1 LNRRF
6 FAYLVASALA
16 DSGFWVASVAQ
27 GWLVLKLTDSPV
39 WLGLVSAATQLPFL
53 LFSLAGGDLADRF
66 DRWRIVAVN
75 NAVTAVLACLT
86 AVLVA
91 TGNISVGLL
100 AGLGFLLGACNAIEH
115 PVDRAWVYDLVGRET
130 IGRAIGLSALEWA
143 TARTVGP
150 AIGGVAIAT
159 IGLAAGYG
167 AYALCVLPIGILA
180 VVVQTRNANVA
191 DDRRTAG
198 ERASGSRAIIAFSA
212 FTAVFTIGVTPYIAL
227 WPDIAKNTFGQ
238 GAAGY
243 GAMAAAGGVG
253 AIGAASLLALR
264 GEIAHKGRIVIVAAF
279 VGALFLVA
287 FAHVHGLVIAVVLLA
302 AMGAVDTLLYALTN
316 TYVQEIAG
324 DAERGRA
331 NAIFTLAFL
340 GGIPLGNALLGLLA
354 GRFGSIP
361 VLGWSATV
369 VATIAVAFWFAAP
382 LTRDA
387 A

>member
-1 LNRRF
+1 MNRRF
-6 FAYLVASALA
+6 FAYLIASALA
-16 DSGFWVASVAQ
+16 DSGYWVASIAQ
-27 GWLVLKLTDSPV
+27 GWLVVKLTNSPV
-39 WLGLVSAATQLPFL
+39 WLGLVSAASQLPFL
-53 LFSLAGGDLADRF
+53 LFSLAGGDMADRF
-66 DRWRIVAVN
+66 ERWRIVVVN
-75 NAVTAVLACLT
+75 NAVTAVLAALT

-91 TGNISVGLL
+91 TGAISVGWL

-167 AYALCVLPIGILA
+167 VYALCTLPIGVLA
-180 VVVQTRNANVA
+180 LIVRTRNSAVS
-191 DDRRTAG
+191 DDAQTAG
-198 ERASGSRAIIAFSA
+198 ERASGMRAIVAFSA
-212 FTAVFTIGVTPYIAL
+212 FTAAFTIGVTPYIAL
-227 WPDIAKNTFGQ
+227 LPEIAKNTFGQ
-238 GAAGY
+238 GPAGY
-243 GAMAAAGGVG
+243 GGMAAAGGIG
-253 AIGAASLLALR
+253 AIVAASSLAWL
-264 GEIAHKGRIVIVAAF
+264 GEIAHKGRIVIVSAF
-279 VGALFLVA
+279 VGAALLVV
-287 FAHVHGLVIAVVLLA
+287 FAHVHAVLLALVLLA
-302 AMGAVDTLLYALTN
+302 AMGAVDTILYALTN

-354 GRFGSIP
+354 GRFGTIP
-361 VLGWSATV
+361 VLGWSATA
-369 VATIAVAFWFAAP
+369 VAAIAVAFWFAAP
-382 LTRDA
+382 LTREA

>member
-1 LNRRF
+1 VNRRF
-6 FAYLVASALA
+6 YAYLIASGLA
-16 DSGFWVASVAQ
+16 DSGFWVATVAQ
-27 GWLVLKLTDSPV
+27 GWLVVKLTDSPL
-39 WLGLVSAATQLPFL
+39 WLGLVSAATQMPFV

-66 DRWRIVAVN
+66 ERWRIVALN
-75 NAVTAVLACLT
+75 NAVTAAIAGLT

-91 TGNISVGLL
+91 TGTISVGLV
-100 AGLGFLLGACNAIEH
+100 AGLGFLLGSCNAIEH
-115 PVDRAWVYDLVGRET
+115 PVDRAWVYDLVGRES

-143 TARTVGP
+143 SARTVGP

-167 AYALCVLPIGILA
+167 AYALCVLPLGALA
-180 VVVQTRNANVA
+180 LVVRTRNANVR
-191 DDRRTAG
+191 DDARSAG
-198 ERASGSRAIIAFSA
+198 ERATGLRAIIVLSA

-227 WPDIAKNTFGQ
+227 LPEIAKNTFGQ
-238 GAAGY
+238 NAAGY
-243 GAMAAAGGVG
+243 GGMAAAGGLG
-253 AIGAASLLALR
+253 AIVAATLLAWR
-264 GEIAHKGRIVIVAAF
+264 GEVAHKGRIVIVAAF
-279 VGALFLVA
+279 VGALLLVG
-287 FAHVHGLVIAVVLLA
+287 FTHVHGFVPAMVLLA
-302 AMGAVDTLLYALTN
+302 TMGAVDTMLYALTN

-340 GGIPLGNALLGLLA
+340 GGSPVGNALLGILA

-369 VATIAVAFWFAAP
+369 VATLAAAFWFAAP
-382 LTRDA
+382 RTRDA

>member
-6 FAYLVASALA
+6 FAYLIASALA

-27 GWLVLKLTDSPV
+27 GWLVVKLTNSPV

-53 LFSLAGGDLADRF
+53 LFSIAGGDLADRF
-66 DRWRIVAVN
+66 ERWRIVALN
-75 NAVTAVLACLT
+75 NAVTAALACLT
-86 AVLVA
+86 AALVA

-180 VVVQTRNANVA
+180 VVVRTRNANVA
-191 DDRRTAG
+191 DDRRSAG
-198 ERASGSRAIIAFSA
+198 ERASGSRAIIVFSA

-227 WPDIAKNTFGQ
+227 LPEIAKNTFGQ

-253 AIGAASLLALR
+253 AIGAAALLAWR

-287 FAHVHGLVIAVVLLA
+287 FAHVHALVPAIVLLA

-369 VATIAVAFWFAAP
+369 VAAIAAIFWFAAP